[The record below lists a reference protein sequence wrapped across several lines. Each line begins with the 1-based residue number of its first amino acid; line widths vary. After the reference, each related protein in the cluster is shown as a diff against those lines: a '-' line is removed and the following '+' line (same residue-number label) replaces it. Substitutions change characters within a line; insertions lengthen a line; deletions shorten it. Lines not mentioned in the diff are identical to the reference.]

1 MGGAPSPHRSSS
13 RGVEGAI
20 RPENPQ
26 PSEQPLGPPNL
37 LERLNGATQQI
48 TRTFASITAL
58 IVTTKQETGSNEE
71 HLLCIKMACSDV
83 TMLFFQSSPFQPL
96 RSVSIGCLLASLN
109 LVVASASTAQVP
121 DVVKPAPD
129 GDFPSISVSG
139 FRGIHP
145 QRYWLV
151 VDRDPR
157 GLLCRDGQ
165 GRGLI
170 ALKYGSVIE
179 TDLSPASPSPLSFQQ
194 GKSVVRVRVQ
204 PMHLLFDARLKH
216 RGTPTT
222 CNVRANTSFIAPV
235 NGESIAVL
243 CKGAAIGEPKPPF
256 VLPKRPEKQ
265 DPGSGFTP

>member
-1 MGGAPSPHRSSS
+1 MAKRKKS
-13 RGVEGAI
+13 A
-20 RPENPQ
+20 
-26 PSEQPLGPPNL
+26 
-37 LERLNGATQQI
+37 ERLQ
-48 TRTFASITAL
+48 ASAAL
-58 IVTTKQETGSNEE
+58 IVTTKQEAWSNEE
-71 HLLCIKMACSDV
+71 RLSCIKMVSRGV
-83 TMLFFQSSPFQPL
+83 TMCFFHPSLFHPL
-96 RSVSIGCLLASLN
+96 RSFSIGCLFATLN

-129 GDFPSISVSG
+129 GDFPSISISG

-157 GLLCRDGQ
+157 GLLCRDVQ

-194 GKSVVRVRVQ
+194 GKSVVRVNVQ
-204 PMHLLFDARLKH
+204 PIHLLFDARLKH

-243 CKGAAIGEPKPPF
+243 CKGAAVGEPRPPF

-265 DPGSGFTP
+265 DPGSGLTP